1 MRDKTIYYALKRCVF
16 FFCLCCIIIC
26 LEGLTSCIVVDFVL
40 KLRDTS
46 CKSYILWFNFEF
58 QEEKQ

>member
-1 MRDKTIYYALKRCVF
+1 MLRTQKVRI

-40 KLRDTS
+40 ETMDTS

-58 QEEKQ
+58 